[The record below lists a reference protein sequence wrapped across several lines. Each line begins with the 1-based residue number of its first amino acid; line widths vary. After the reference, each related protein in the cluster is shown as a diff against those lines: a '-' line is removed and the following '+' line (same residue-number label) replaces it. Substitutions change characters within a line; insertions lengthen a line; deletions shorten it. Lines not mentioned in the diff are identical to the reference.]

1 MQVVKKIQSS
11 WEEYKLIGIDSIV
24 FNNGSVLSIDIT
36 KTIKTE
42 ALNTYGKLYRL
53 NINEKKK
60 LSELLEEDD
69 DLWSEIQINGEFELK
84 DKSRVVFGEG
94 EMGNDGFIVN
104 IDSNNQ
110 IVWSFY
116 STESNPF
123 VKCNIINDKVH
134 IFSSHGFSI
143 VIDKSNP
150 SKSYIDNHFEESC

>member
-24 FNNGSVLSIDIT
+24 FNNGSVLFIDIT
-36 KTIKTE
+36 RTKKKE
-42 ALNTYGKLYRL
+42 AINTYGKLYSL
-53 NINEKKK
+53 NINEKGE

-69 DLWSEIQINGEFELK
+69 DLWSEIQVNGEFKFE
-84 DKSRVVFGEG
+84 DNSRLIFGEG
-94 EMGNDGFIVN
+94 EMGNDGIIAN

-110 IVWSFY
+110 IIWSLY

-123 VKCNIINDKVH
+123 VKCNIINDNLHV
-134 IFSSHGFSI
+134 FSSHGFSI

-150 SKSYIDNHFEESC
+150 SESYIDNHL